1 MSRQDDLFNDVRST
15 GQEASRLLDALEND
29 SEEECLINSRLSGS
43 VPSDLQVPEASK
55 PAHSSGCL
63 FVMFFGLLV
72 GGGLLIP
79 LIVEELNSSTSID
92 NAELGFR
99 DSCGSQFSTSGRWW
113 PVLGTVDGTLLS
125 TIKDSYCGDA
135 YINES
140 GALQV
145 ASFASK
151 DDARAFADQLSRATG
166 SGFRVGQGHSR

>member
-1 MSRQDDLFNDVRST
+1 MSRQDDLFNDVRLT

-29 SEEECLINSRLSGS
+29 SEEESLINPSSSGS
-43 VPSDLQVPEASK
+43 APSDLQIPEPSK
-55 PAHSSGCL
+55 PTHSSGCL
-63 FVMFFGLLV
+63 FVMFLGLMV

-79 LIVEELNSSTSID
+79 LIVEELNGSTSSN

-99 DSCGSQFSTSGRWW
+99 DSCGSEFSTSGRWW

-135 YINES
+135 YINEG

-145 ASFASK
+145 ASFATE
-151 DDARAFADQLSRATG
+151 DEARVFADQLSRATG
-166 SGFRVGQGHSR
+166 SDFRVGLSRYR